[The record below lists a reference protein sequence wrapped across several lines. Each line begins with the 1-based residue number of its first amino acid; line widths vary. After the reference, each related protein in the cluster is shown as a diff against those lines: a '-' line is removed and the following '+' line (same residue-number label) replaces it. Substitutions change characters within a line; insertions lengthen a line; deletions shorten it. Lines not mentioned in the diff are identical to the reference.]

1 MLYIDDSIGGLVFL
15 VFVELQRQKS
25 MYRCAMMMLTFQFLK
40 QPPEPRDIN
49 PEHCPS
55 GYSCSDEQIPQQ
67 KQHLWEFESRMLRTK
82 GWEDEWMRYQQ
93 LNAFRHALVGTRA
106 YQTSFT
112 WFWKRNNKIPKNDK
126 RKSRRLKVKTC
137 FIDCNP
143 RVSLKPIQRACLVL
157 ENIKQASTTASAATC
172 GSSPPTWPLKMALK
186 VGFHNSR
193 ATELRD
199 DDSGSRL
206 WKRKK
211 LKSTSLYP
219 FGMSKAPT

>member
-1 MLYIDDSIGGLVFL
+1 MNKFHCRSNISENSSLG
-15 VFVELQRQKS
+15 
-25 MYRCAMMMLTFQFLK
+25 CC
-40 QPPEPRDIN
+40 EPRVERMSGWGVNSWMLSDMLSLEQ
-49 PEHCPS
+49 EHTKHHSLDS
-55 GYSCSDEQIPQQ
+55 GRET
-67 KQHLWEFESRMLRTK
+67 TK
-82 GWEDEWMRYQQ
+82 YQ
-93 LNAFRHALVGTRA
+93 
-106 YQTSFT
+106 
-112 WFWKRNNKIPKNDK
+112 KNDK

-206 WKRKK
+206 WKKAKK
-211 LKSTSLYP
+211 LKST
-219 FGMSKAPT
+219 